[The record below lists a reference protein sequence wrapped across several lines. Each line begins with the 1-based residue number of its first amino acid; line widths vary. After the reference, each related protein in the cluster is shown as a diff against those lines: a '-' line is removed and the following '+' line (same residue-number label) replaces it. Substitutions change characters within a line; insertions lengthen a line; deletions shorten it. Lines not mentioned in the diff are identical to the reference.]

1 MSAVQDPLCEQA
13 GPGAAPH
20 RRVILAAMLIS
31 TFMAAVEVT
40 VISTAMPT
48 IVAKLGGFAL
58 FTWAFG
64 IYLLAQAVMT
74 PVYGKLADLYGRKI
88 VYLGS
93 TALFL
98 VGSLLCGLASS
109 MTALIVFRAIQGLGG
124 GGLTPLGTIIISDIS
139 PPADRPRLL
148 SYVSGVWGIA
158 AIVGPLLG
166 ALFVG
171 SLGWSF
177 VFWVNLPVGLVTM
190 ILVGRFLHEQ
200 ATPHRRRIDLLGS
213 VLLMLGVG
221 AIMGAL
227 VQFEQ
232 LGWLAIAG
240 LLAFGAT
247 ALVLLTWH
255 ERHVAE
261 PMLPAHLWRRPIV
274 VAADAS
280 ALLCGALMIGLTAF
294 LPTYVQGVEGRS
306 TLVAGFTLGLMTVS
320 WTVASMGIGRFMAM
334 LPYRSIA
341 VGGSVSLVA
350 GSLLLLGAT
359 SGRGAVAL
367 DVSCALLG
375 AGLGLNSIVFTVA
388 IQSSVARQDRGR
400 ATSLFYFARLLG
412 QALGAAAFGGVLN
425 MGILRAQG
433 LAEQPGA
440 QDVIRDLVEPGRR
453 AGLPAAALQ
462 RLVGA
467 LAGALHGVFVLAL
480 GVAVLALVVAL
491 MVPRRTQGAG

>member
-1 MSAVQDPLCEQA
+1 MNAVQDPIREHPPQ
-13 GPGAAPH
+13 GAASH

-58 FTWAFG
+58 FSWAFG
-64 IYLLAQAVMT
+64 IYLLAQTVMT

-98 VGSLLCGLASS
+98 LGSLLCGFAWS
-109 MTALIVFRAIQGLGG
+109 MISLIAFRAIQGLGG

-148 SYVSGVWGIA
+148 GYVSGVWGVA

-166 ALFVG
+166 AVFVDG
-171 SLGWSF
+171 LGWSF
-177 VFWVNLPVGLVTM
+177 VFWVNLPVGIVTM

-200 ATPHRRRIDLLGS
+200 AMPRRRRIDLLGS
-213 VLLMLGVG
+213 ALLMLGVG
-221 AIMGAL
+221 AIMVAL

-232 LGWLAIAG
+232 LGARAIAG
-240 LLAFGAT
+240 LLASGAA
-247 ALVLLTWH
+247 ALVLLVRH

-280 ALLCGALMIGLTAF
+280 ALLCGGLMIGLTAF
-294 LPTYVQGVEGRS
+294 LPTYVQGVEGAS
-306 TLVAGFTLGLMTVS
+306 TLAAGFTLGLMTVS
-320 WTVASMGIGRFMAM
+320 WTSASMGIGRFMAA
-334 LPYRSIA
+334 LSYRTIA
-341 VGGSVSLVA
+341 IAGSASLVA
-350 GSLLLLGAT
+350 GSVLVLGSA
-359 SGRGAVAL
+359 SGWGGLGL
-367 DVSCALLG
+367 DLGCALVG
-375 AGLGLNSIVFTVA
+375 AGLGLNSLVFIVA
-388 IQSSVARQDRGR
+388 IQSNVVRQDRGR

-425 MGILRAQG
+425 MGILRAG
-433 LAEQPGA
+433 PAA
-440 QDVIRDLVEPGRR
+440 QNLVRDLVEPLRR
-453 AGLPAAALQ
+453 AHLPAPERQ
-462 RLVGA
+462 RLVDV

-480 GVAVLALVVAL
+480 AVAVLALIVAL
-491 MVPRRTQGAG
+491 IVPGRLRPVHDAE